1 MNDHRIPEPF
11 HAGELLAQ
19 QLAGGGPAGAP
30 IRSQMPEQHRQFF
43 PLLPFVCVALADETG
58 WPIATLLHGEKG
70 FVSSPNPGQLHIA
83 GLPDRDDP
91 AHFHLATGADIGIL
105 GIDLATRRR
114 NRANGSV
121 AHTNDQGILVNVDQS
136 FGNCP
141 KYIRVRQ
148 LTHVDRHKGQV
159 ETFGTDLPQD
169 ALALIASCET
179 MFVATSGGDAV
190 SNRAGGLDISHRG
203 GEAGFL
209 RLKGHVL
216 TVPDYP
222 GNRYFNTLGN
232 LLLEP
237 RASLLMLDF
246 ESGDILQLQGIAKV
260 LWQGH
265 DMLDDVRAEQA
276 WEFSIVGGWMRR
288 AALPLGETSS
298 QS

>member
-1 MNDHRIPEPF
+1 MHDHRIPEPF
-11 HAGELLAQ
+11 HTGELLAQ
-19 QLAGGGPAGAP
+19 QLAGGGPAGVS
-30 IRSQMPEQHRQFF
+30 IRGQMPEQHRQFF

-83 GLPDRDDP
+83 GLPDPDDP
-91 AHFHLATGADIGIL
+91 AHPHLATGADIGML

-121 AHTNDQGILVNVDQS
+121 AHTDDGGIVVNVGQS

-141 KYIRVRQ
+141 KYIHVRQ
-148 LTHVDRHKGQV
+148 LAHVERHKGPV
-159 ETFGTDLPQD
+159 ETFGADLPDD
-169 ALALIASCET
+169 ALSLIAACET
-179 MFVATSGGDAV
+179 MFVATSAGQTAP
-190 SNRAGGLDISHRG
+190 NRAGGLDISHRG

-237 RASLLMLDF
+237 RASLLMLNF
-246 ESGDILQLQGIAKV
+246 ETGDILQVQGVTKV
-260 LWQGH
+260 FN
-265 DMLDDVRAEQA
+265 DMRDDLGTNPA
-276 WEFSIVGGWMRR
+276 WEFRIVNGWMRR
-288 AALPLGETSS
+288 GAFPLG
-298 QS
+298 